1 MLIGV
6 LPAAPTTDGAAA
18 ELLRAAGCAR
28 IVAVGEIDRLVAPG
42 DVVLV
47 GRLADLADRADL
59 GEGLAALVAQLAAL
73 AGRGIGFRSLAERL
87 DSAAADGAARLALAL
102 ARQGRAPGAPSIRRR
117 GRPPSLD
124 GRGRAR
130 ARALLAAELPA
141 DQVAALLGVSRATL
155 YRHLRA
161 GPGAGLGPRAGPA

>member
-6 LPAAPTTDGAAA
+6 LPAAAATDGAAA

-28 IVAVGEIDRLVAPG
+28 IVAVGAIDRLVAPG

-47 GRLADLADRADL
+47 GRLADLGD
-59 GEGLAALVAQLAAL
+59 GLAALVAELAAL
-73 AGRGIGFRSLAERL
+73 AGRGISFRSLAERL
-87 DSAAADGAARLALAL
+87 DSTAADGAARLALAL
-102 ARQGRAPGAPSIRRR
+102 ARQDRAPGASSVRRR

-124 GRGRAR
+124 GRARAR

-161 GPGAGLGPRAGPA
+161 GPGPRAGPA

>member
-6 LPAAPTTDGAAA
+6 LPAAPTADGAAA

-47 GRLADLADRADL
+47 GRLADLADL

-102 ARQGRAPGAPSIRRR
+102 ARQGRAPGAPTIRRR